1 MGYLDNPKHKKVIDC
16 VLKQNASLFTNLGT
30 DSSKAEYERASILER
45 QKLRRI
51 QHLDPE
57 KIKRLINDSLSD

>member
-1 MGYLDNPKHKKVIDC
+1 MGYLDNPEHKKVIDC

-30 DSSKAEYERASILER
+30 DSSKAEYERASIIER

-57 KIKRLINDSLSD
+57 KIKRLINDSLAD